1 MQGKVIDLNSVEAFI
16 NLQDG
21 RTVNI
26 CRLNLPEHIKIGD
39 PVSVTPPADNISCGV
54 QNLSDNNMTI

>member
-1 MQGKVIDLNSVEAFI
+1 MQGKVLDLNAVEAFI
-16 NLQDG
+16 SLEDG

-39 PVSVTPPADNISCGV
+39 SVCVVPPAENIACGV
-54 QNLSDNNMTI
+54 QSLFDNNMII